1 MGKGKK
7 VEFIEEGV
15 IFTFPEELIDVY
27 VERLVHIPDN
37 KLPPAS
43 GGFIN
48 PNRSVINVRLYHK
61 DDPDTDITEFEK
73 PFKLQ
78 VYFKQRDETHA
89 GDIKKMQ
96 LAFHSAKTNEKK
108 KTWELFTYNKHGF
121 KKHKKSIGNWKGH
134 GLATKISTW
143 PDPVIAWGP

>member
-89 GDIKKMQ
+89 GDIKKC
-96 LAFHSAKTNEKK
+96 N
-108 KTWELFTYNKHGF
+108 WLFIAPKQMKRKKHGSCLPTISTGL
-121 KKHKKSIGNWKGH
+121 KSIKSLLEIGR
-134 GLATKISTW
+134 AM
-143 PDPVIAWGP
+143 A